1 MKEKLVTYLKEKV
14 FGKILRTDDVIYFL
28 DEGKLKDMYSDQM
41 MFSDL
46 QLTENGLHFNM
57 TTIAKERVYFLDEK
71 GDT

>member
-57 TTIAKERVYFLDEK
+57 TTIAKERVYFWMKK
-71 GDT
+71 GNT

>member
-41 MFSDL
+41 MFL
-46 QLTENGLHFNM
+46 F
-57 TTIAKERVYFLDEK
+57 TTYRKWLL
-71 GDT
+71 